1 VLLELLA
8 VAVRSAAAVLVDVE
22 LVADE
27 LALVAVVPRS
37 SVVSVTIVVPSGFFT
52 VRRRTFRTASTF
64 ALVLDASTSDLAAAF
79 HSVRVSSVRVAVS
92 VR

>member
-1 VLLELLA
+1 V
-8 VAVRSAAAVLVDVE
+8 VVRSAAAVLVDVE

-64 ALVLDASTSDLAAAF
+64 ALVLDAWVSAALVSARRSDVISFFAAACW
-79 HSVRVSSVRVAVS
+79 
-92 VR
+92 